1 MTLHQVHTNTHALAK
16 ARGKQLF
23 YILVALIVF
32 AFSIYVYFLGRTVFA
47 VVVRKNIEKNIRTK
61 VTAISE
67 LELAYLSKNNTIDPN
82 LLQKEGYVAPEKMYF
97 ISRENTVGL
106 ASVKGYDL

>member
-1 MTLHQVHTNTHALAK
+1 MHLLTNT
-16 ARGKQLF
+16 QP
-23 YILVALIVF
+23 
-32 AFSIYVYFLGRTVFA
+32 
-47 VVVRKNIEKNIRTK
+47 
-61 VTAISE
+61 
-67 LELAYLSKNNTIDPN
+67 IDPN